1 MVNYYKDDLSHVFY
15 ALADANRRQILE
27 LVARKPRRASE
38 LAKRFDVSFPAV
50 SRHIRIL
57 EEAGFVKRR
66 VKGREHF
73 ISAETKSLDKAQDW
87 IEHHRKFWE
96 ESLDRLDEY
105 LKESMKKERLTKK
118 EKSHEP
124 KRKKS

>member
-1 MVNYYKDDLSHVFY
+1 MVKYYKDELSHVFY
-15 ALADANRRQILE
+15 ALADANRRHILE
-27 LVARKPRRASE
+27 LVAKKPRKASE

-50 SRHIRIL
+50 SKHIRIL
-57 EEAGFVKRR
+57 EEAGFVKRD
-66 VKGREHF
+66 VKGREHL

-105 LKESMKKERLTKK
+105 LKESMRKEKLTNK

-124 KRKKS
+124 KRK